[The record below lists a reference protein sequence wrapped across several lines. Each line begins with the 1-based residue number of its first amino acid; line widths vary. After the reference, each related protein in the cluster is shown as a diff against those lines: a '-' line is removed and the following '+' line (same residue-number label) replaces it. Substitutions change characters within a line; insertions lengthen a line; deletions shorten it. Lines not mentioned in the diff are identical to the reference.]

1 MELNN
6 TLNEASEVLRI
17 SLKDNNVVNVQKV
30 KENREE
36 KSTDELELDN
46 NSIDK
51 NVIVI
56 NANGQKELAENTKK
70 EKVKMVLR
78 SAYRVGEEFL
88 DSVARKYLKKRYK
101 LNFSVYNDGKDAVKS
116 VMLKDYKTFLKKGT
130 DSILYAIKK
139 IPSDTKKVIKNTKNK
154 AIDEVFSWSGK

>member
-6 TLNEASEVLRI
+6 TLNETSEILRI

-30 KENREE
+30 KENEE
-36 KSTDELELDN
+36 IKLGEKLELDN
-46 NSIDK
+46 NSGDK
-51 NVIVI
+51 NVVVI
-56 NANGQKELAENTKK
+56 NTNTEKELAENNRRA
-70 EKVKMVLR
+70 KVKMVLR

-116 VMLKDYKTFLKKGT
+116 VMIKDYKTFLKKGT

-139 IPSDTKKVIKNTKNK
+139 IPADTKKVIKNTKNK